1 MTFNASSG
9 TRGARQ
15 PKASPM
21 RNWVTR
27 RVVKRIRRRGGKLGG
42 ASLLVLNTV
51 GKKSGAQRANP
62 VSWFPGDN
70 GTWLIVASAA
80 GGARNPAWFYNLA
93 GNPDAVSIDV
103 DRTTVPVTAE
113 QLHGDERDRAWA
125 SITTAAPRFRQ
136 YETKTDR
143 LIPIIRLTRRGEAA

>member
-15 PKASPM
+15 PKASPIM
-21 RNWVTR
+21 NWMNR
-27 RVVKRIRRRGGKLGG
+27 RIVGRIRRRGGKLGG
-42 ASLLVLNTV
+42 VHLLVLNTV

-62 VSWFPGDN
+62 VSWFPWED

-80 GGARNPAWFYNLA
+80 GGARNPAWFYNLG
-93 GNPDAVSIDV
+93 GNPDTVSIDI
-103 DRTTVPVTAE
+103 DRSNVPVTAE
-113 QLHGDERDRAWA
+113 QLHGDERDRAWS
-125 SITTAAPRFRQ
+125 SITTASPRFAQ

-143 LIPIIRLTRRGEAA
+143 LIPIIRLTRRAANQ